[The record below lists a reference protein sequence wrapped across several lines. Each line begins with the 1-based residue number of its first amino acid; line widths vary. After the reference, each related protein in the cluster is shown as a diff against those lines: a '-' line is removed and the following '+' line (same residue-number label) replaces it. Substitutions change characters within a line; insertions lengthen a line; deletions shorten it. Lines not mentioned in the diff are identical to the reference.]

1 VEVHLEVAHHLLLTL
16 LQAALRSIR
25 IEGANEV
32 RVGELQLMKEEG
44 GVDRLAVDSPPGR
57 DVRFMELDE

>member
-1 VEVHLEVAHHLLLTL
+1 
-16 LQAALRSIR
+16 
-25 IEGANEV
+25 
-32 RVGELQLMKEEG
+32 MEEES